1 MSDAP
6 LLVGRPD
13 GWPKAVLFDLDGT
26 LVDSAPDIA
35 AATNELM
42 AQHGLPAHLLAD
54 VRAMI
59 GNGVAKLVERA
70 FAARGRPLEG
80 GALDDAVAEMMPIYG
95 RHLTRLTTVLP
106 GARESL
112 AALSAAGLKLAV
124 VSNKPMPFTRAVV
137 DHYGFSPFLAAVQG
151 AEPGI
156 AKKPAPDMLFAAL
169 ARMDVAAGQALMVGD
184 SAADAR
190 SARAAGIAVALV
202 RGGYTPE
209 APDALGA
216 DHVLV
221 SLQDLPTA
229 LGTLP
234 AQT

>member
-6 LLVGRPD
+6 LLAGRPD

-26 LVDSAPDIA
+26 LIDSAPDIA

-42 AQHGLPAHLLAD
+42 AQHDLPAHSLAD

-112 AALSAAGLKLAV
+112 AALSGAGLKLAV

-137 DHYGFSPFLAAVQG
+137 DHYGFSPFLSVVQG
-151 AEPGI
+151 AQPGI
-156 AKKPAPDMLFAAL
+156 AEKPAPDMLFAAL
-169 ARMDVAAGQALMVGD
+169 ARMDVAAEHAFMVGD

-190 SARAAGIAVALV
+190 SAEAAGMAVVLV
-202 RGGYTPE
+202 RGGHSL
-209 APDALGA
+209 AAMDALGA
-216 DHVLV
+216 DHVLD
-221 SLQDLPTA
+221 SLEDLPA
-229 LGTLP
+229 LLGTLF
-234 AQT
+234 ARA

>member
-6 LLVGRPD
+6 LLAGRPD

-26 LVDSAPDIA
+26 LIDSAPDIA

-42 AQHGLPAHLLAD
+42 AQHDLPAHSLAD

-112 AALSAAGLKLAV
+112 AALSGAGLKLAV

-137 DHYGFSPFLAAVQG
+137 DHYGFSPFLSVVQG
-151 AEPGI
+151 AQPGI
-156 AKKPAPDMLFAAL
+156 AEKPAPDMLFAAL
-169 ARMDVAAGQALMVGD
+169 ARMDGD

-190 SARAAGIAVALV
+190 SAEAAGMAVVLV
-202 RGGYTPE
+202 RGGHSL
-209 APDALGA
+209 AAMDALGA
-216 DHVLV
+216 DHVLD
-221 SLQDLPTA
+221 SLEDLPA
-229 LGTLP
+229 LLGTLF
-234 AQT
+234 ARA